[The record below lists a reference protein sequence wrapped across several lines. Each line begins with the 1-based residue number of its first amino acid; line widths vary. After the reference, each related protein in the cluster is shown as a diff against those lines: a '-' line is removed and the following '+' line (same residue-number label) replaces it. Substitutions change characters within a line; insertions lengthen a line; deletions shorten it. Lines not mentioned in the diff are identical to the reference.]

1 MTPTSVAGS
10 NRRRTA
16 TEGDLAR
23 GARGRSGVCPRPHW
37 ATRRARGLTLLEM
50 LVVLTIVTVAT
61 AGIAW
66 VVHDSDH
73 DRLEQQAVRLQAQ
86 LEVARVLARATAS
99 VVRLRWLPDGY
110 VFEGLPENDI
120 ALQRPQRWMD
130 GRITARESPAVVLG
144 PEPMG
149 APWRIEL
156 SLGAARLALASD
168 GWSPV
173 VIE

>member
-1 MTPTSVAGS
+1 VQ
-10 NRRRTA
+10 
-16 TEGDLAR
+16 
-23 GARGRSGVCPRPHW
+23 C
-37 ATRRARGLTLLEM
+37 ARGLTLLEM
-50 LVVLTIVTVAT
+50 LVVLTIVAVAT
-61 AGIAW
+61 AGVAW
-66 VVHDSDH
+66 ALRDTDH

-86 LEVARVLARATAS
+86 LEVARALARATAS

-130 GRITARESPAVVLG
+130 GRITAREARAVVLG

-173 VIE
+173 TVE

>member
-1 MTPTSVAGS
+1 MPTSAAGS
-10 NRRRTA
+10 DRAAACRLRTPV
-16 TEGDLAR
+16 
-23 GARGRSGVCPRPHW
+23 GAQRPRQ
-37 ATRRARGLTLLEM
+37 TRLPGPSRGLTLLEM

-61 AGIAW
+61 AGVAW
-66 VVHDSDH
+66 AVRDTDH

-86 LEVARVLARATAS
+86 LEVARALARATAS

-110 VFEGLPENDI
+110 AFEGLPDNDT

-130 GRITARESPAVVLG
+130 AHITARETNAVVLG

-173 VIE
+173 TIE